1 MVEIVAED
9 EGGAWYTFVR
19 KDGKRD
25 AVLVVF
31 VWVGREVG

>member
-9 EGGAWYTFVR
+9 EGGAWDSFVW
-19 KDGKRD
+19 KDGERD

-31 VWVGREVG
+31 VRVGREVG